1 VVKQVVQRECD
12 IESVHTMHCVL
23 NLTDSFLR
31 VRASNDHEATSMMK
45 TQFMS
50 FWDGLMTDE
59 NCWIMIIG
67 ATNRPNDVDAA
78 ILRRMPTR
86 FHIGLPVSGCLFQRF
101 TEFLGLILQR
111 E

>member
-1 VVKQVVQRECD
+1 
-12 IESVHTMHCVL
+12 
-23 NLTDSFLR
+23 
-31 VRASNDHEATSMMK
+31 
-45 TQFMS
+45 MS

-111 E
+111 EWLVAFFIHSLYMDGFFQLILVDIEGEFQ